1 METVE
6 HTSTMIHLDPSKN
19 GNEKFK
25 DLTFNKKKK
34 NHVTVL

>member
-6 HTSTMIHLDPSKN
+6 HTSTMIYLDPSKN

-25 DLTFNKKKK
+25 DLTYIKKKK
-34 NHVTVL
+34 NHITVL